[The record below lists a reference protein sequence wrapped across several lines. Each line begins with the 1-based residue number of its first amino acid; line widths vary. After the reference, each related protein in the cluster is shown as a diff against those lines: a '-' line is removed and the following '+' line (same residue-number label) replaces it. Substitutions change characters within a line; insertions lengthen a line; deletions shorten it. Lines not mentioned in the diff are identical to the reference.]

1 MKFFCKEFN
10 SINEAIN
17 MHLNCIFVAIPKT
30 GTTSIRDQLAS
41 NGKNFIPNPHLT
53 LNQLRDMIYPYL
65 LRCNLGTNSSHPT
78 PDFHPSDED
87 LRIAS
92 KKIFDE
98 MYKFGSVRNPWAR
111 VYSLYTRREGVGCRD
126 EMTFSMFIDRLS
138 FSSDTCIHPLKTKCQ
153 LDWFEDREGK
163 IIADYIYKVEEMDE
177 AITRIKEET
186 DGRINIRKKHLNRV
200 NKADDYKE
208 VYTGYNKKVVARLF
222 EKDIDYFKYT
232 F

>member
-1 MKFFCKEFN
+1 MKFSCNEFN

-17 MHLNCIFVAIPKT
+17 IRLNCIFVAIPKT

-41 NGKNFIPNPHLT
+41 KGKNFISNPHLT
-53 LNQLRDMIYPYL
+53 LNQLRDIIYPYL
-65 LRCNLGTNSSHPT
+65 LRCNLGTNSSYPT
-78 PDFHPSDED
+78 ADFHSSDED
-87 LRIAS
+87 LWIS
-92 KKIFDE
+92 SQKMFNG

-111 VYSLYTRREGVGCRD
+111 IYSLYTRKEGLGCK
-126 EMTFSMFIDRLS
+126 EKMSFSMFVDRLS

-163 IIADYIYKVEEMDE
+163 IIADYIYKVEEIDK

-186 DGRINIRKKHLNRV
+186 DGKICIKNQYLNRV
-200 NKADDYKE
+200 NKADKYKE
-208 VYTGYNKKVVARLF
+208 VYSDHNKKVVAKLF